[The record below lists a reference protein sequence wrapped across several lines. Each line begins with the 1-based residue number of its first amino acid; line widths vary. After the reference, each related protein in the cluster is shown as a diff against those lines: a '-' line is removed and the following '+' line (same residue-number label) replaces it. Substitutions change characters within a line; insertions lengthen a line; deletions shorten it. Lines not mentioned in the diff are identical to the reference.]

1 MADEIYNAPDRG
13 VANAGQQRNAGDN
26 GFAAPNGDTV
36 PPETF
41 SLALGRKNEV
51 FTDIS
56 DVEHATHVLHNNLM
70 KNTASYQSA
79 SLLSTVAGAAVG
91 LGTSFSALASYRQ
104 KIAAKADA
112 QFEELDKV
120 FQPVRDVARHGV
132 MSNNASSAVH
142 MDSDRL
148 IDQFVKSIKT
158 QKNIR
163 DAIAQKD
170 GHDMQPQSEH
180 VIASSEHVEE
190 KIGQLYDKHFS
201 DRLERLGVPRE
212 EAQLGKSYLNRV
224 VKDSIKTRLGSQLP
238 QWQASL
244 DNMFEHSA
252 PVSNAAKHNLTDFF
266 SKQHAGAM
274 YHDISHVAILAGAT
288 AAAAVAGSVVHA
300 IADAPRR
307 RELDEVNQQ
316 VTALN
321 RVMLSHNRP
330 MVDMSDIP
338 SSSMNERI
346 QQEDARHRRIQ
357 LKAHDEVIAKHQE
370 IKDSRQKQPQTQGVS
385 SVAHEGTAK
394 NVSQINQQFS
404 V

>member
-1 MADEIYNAPDRG
+1 VADEIYNAPDCG
-13 VANAGQQRNAGDN
+13 VVNADQQRNAGDGRTAASQSDN
-26 GFAAPNGDTV
+26 VQPEGFSIAV
-36 PPETF
+36 
-41 SLALGRKNEV
+41 GRKSEV

-56 DVEHATHVLHNNLM
+56 EVEHATHVLHNNLM

-112 QFEELDKV
+112 QFEELDKI

-132 MSNNASSAVH
+132 SSNNVASAVH
-142 MDSDRL
+142 IDSDKL

-158 QKNIR
+158 QKHIR

-170 GHDMQPQSEH
+170 GHDMQPKSEH

-224 VKDSIKTRLGSQLP
+224 VKDSIKVRLGSQLS

-266 SKQHAGAM
+266 SKQHAGVM
-274 YHDISHVAILAGAT
+274 HHDLMHVGILAGAT
-288 AAAAVAGSVVHA
+288 AAAAVVGSVAHA

-357 LKAHDEVIAKHQE
+357 LKAHDDVMAKHQE

-385 SVAHEGTAK
+385 SVAHEGTTK
-394 NVSQINQQFS
+394 NVSQVNKQFGI
-404 V
+404 